1 MQDLCDKYR
10 PDTKI
15 CINDQIA
22 TQHNDYIYV
31 KETIKSKC
39 DKTQETYPE
48 KLSFDLFKFCF

>member
-48 KLSFDLFKFCF
+48 